1 MTEKL
6 RQLYQSQILALS
18 KKPHNERELT
28 SFSHLVK
35 AYNPVCGDQYEVY
48 LNIVNDR
55 VLEASFTGY
64 GCAISKAS
72 TSVLTKQLIGKELKE
87 IERVIDDFLKILDPA
102 EAQSP
107 EQITDEEELLAFAAA
122 REFPERLD
130 CVNLSWKAVKDLV
143 I

>member
-1 MTEKL
+1 
-6 RQLYQSQILALS
+6 
-18 KKPHNERELT
+18 
-28 SFSHLVK
+28 
-35 AYNPVCGDQYEVY
+35 
-48 LNIVNDR
+48 
-55 VLEASFTGY
+55 Y

-122 REFPERLD
+122 RAFPERLD
-130 CVNLSWKAVKDLV
+130 CANLSWKAVKDLV